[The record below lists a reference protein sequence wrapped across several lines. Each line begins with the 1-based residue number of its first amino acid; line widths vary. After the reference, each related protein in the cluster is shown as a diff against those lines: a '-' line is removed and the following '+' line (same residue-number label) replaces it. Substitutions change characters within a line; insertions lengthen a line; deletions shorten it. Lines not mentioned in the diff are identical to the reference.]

1 MTLEPSR
8 SPAHNT
14 LPDIPGELPL
24 LPLRHLLLAP
34 GMILP
39 LFVSELHELQ
49 AVEKAL
55 KSEGYLFLALC
66 HHEEQEFPPQQKIH
80 PLGCIALLLQH
91 SQLPD
96 GRLKILVQGISKALI
111 QSFVQTQPF
120 YVVALKPDQDT
131 ESQVIDP
138 SVLLL
143 MNRVRASGIKW
154 FVLHGMYAQDAE
166 VILESATTPERL
178 ADLIIADLRLG
189 ADTRHKL
196 LTLTDP
202 LEKLQKVYGLLQQ
215 QLERTQVKAEI
226 RSEADEAI
234 QRRHRERYLREQLR
248 AIRRELGEL
257 DDEDDLAHYRT
268 HIERARLSKEA
279 RNEALRQLRRLQQM
293 HTDAA
298 EAAVIRSYLD
308 WLVELPWQKSSRDAL
323 DLRIAQ
329 RILDENHYNMAP
341 IKERILEFLG
351 VCKLKKRIKGP
362 ILCLVGPPGVGK
374 TSLGRSIARAMGRK
388 FVRISLGGLRDEG
401 EIRGHR
407 RTYLGAL
414 PGRIIQGIKTAGT
427 NNPVFMLDEIDKVG
441 SDFRGDPAAALL
453 EVLDPEHN
461 RAFSDHYL
469 NVPFDL
475 SRVLFLTTAN
485 STDTI
490 PRTLLDR
497 MEVLHLSGYSDG
509 EKQAITMQYLVPRQL
524 EEHGIPPALVKLSDA
539 ALLDVI
545 RRYTRESGVRG
556 LEREIARLCRKVA
569 RKLASGSG
577 GPFAVNLRTL
587 PDYLGPPR
595 FVQDL
600 DQDCTPLGVALG
612 LAYTPQGGA
621 LLPIEVVVMPGSGNL
636 ILTGQLG
643 DVMKESAQAALSY
656 IRSKSSNLG
665 LAADFYSHV
674 DIHIHLPSGAI
685 PKDGPSAGIP
695 LTAAMVSALCQRR
708 IRPGLAMAG
717 EISLQG
723 KVLPVGALKEKALA
737 AIRARL
743 HTVVIPRLND
753 RELKELPRE
762 FTRLLTFI
770 PVVHLDEVLEYALI
784 S

>member
-1 MTLEPSR
+1 LEPSR
-8 SPAHNT
+8 NHHNA

-39 LFVSELHELQ
+39 LFVSAGHELQ
-49 AVEKAL
+49 AVEMAL
-55 KSEGYLFLALC
+55 KTGGYLFLALC
-66 HHEEQEFPPQQKIH
+66 HHDQQDLPPRQNIH

-91 SQLPD
+91 SQSAD
-96 GRLKILVQGISKALI
+96 GRLKILVQGVKKAHI
-111 QSFVQTQPF
+111 QSFVQTEPF
-120 YVVALKPDQDT
+120 YGVAV
-131 ESQVIDP
+131 QVDRQVEPELTDP
-138 SVLLL
+138 SALLL
-143 MNRVRASGIKW
+143 MNRVRASGVKW

-166 VILESATTPERL
+166 VILEGATTPDRL
-178 ADLIIADLRLG
+178 ADLVIADLRLS
-189 ADTRHKL
+189 ADTRRQL
-196 LTLTDP
+196 LTYPDP
-202 LEKLQKVYGLLQQ
+202 LEKLQKVHDLLQQ
-215 QLERTQVKAEI
+215 QLEQTQVKAEI

-234 QRRHRERYLREQLR
+234 HRRHRERYLREQLR

-257 DDEDDLAHYRT
+257 DDEDDLAHYRRR
-268 HIERARLSKEA
+268 IESVRLPKEA

-308 WLVELPWQKSSRDAL
+308 WLVDMPWQKSSRDAL
-323 DLRIAQ
+323 DLRAAQ
-329 RILDENHYNMAP
+329 QILDDNHYNMAP
-341 IKERILEFLG
+341 IKERILDFLG
-351 VCKLKKRIKGP
+351 VCKLKRRIKGP

-374 TSLGRSIARAMGRK
+374 TSLGRSIAKAMGRK
-388 FVRISLGGLRDEG
+388 FVRIALGGLRDEG

-453 EVLDPEHN
+453 EVLDPDHN

-469 NVPFDL
+469 NVAFDL
-475 SRVLFLTTAN
+475 SRVLFVTTAN

-509 EKQAITMQYLVPRQL
+509 EKQAIATHYLVPRQL
-524 EEHGIPPALVKLSDA
+524 VDHGIAPGLVRLSPA
-539 ALLDVI
+539 ALIEVI
-545 RRYTRESGVRG
+545 QCYTRESGVRG
-556 LEREIARLCRKVA
+556 LEREIAKLCRKVA
-569 RKLASGSG
+569 RKLASGNP
-577 GPFAVNLRTL
+577 GPFPVNRRSLTE
-587 PDYLGPPR
+587 YLGAPR
-595 FVQDL
+595 FIHDL
-600 DQDCTPLGVALG
+600 DRDCAPLGVALG
-612 LAYTPQGGA
+612 LAYTPMGGA
-621 LLPIEVVVMPGSGNL
+621 LLRIEVAVMPGSGNL

-665 LAADFYSHV
+665 LEPDFYSHL

-695 LTAAMVSALCQRR
+695 LTAAMVSALCRRR
-708 IRPGLAMAG
+708 IRPRLAMTG

-723 KVLPVGALKEKALA
+723 KVLPVGSLKEKALA
-737 AIRARL
+737 AIRARIQE
-743 HTVVIPRLND
+743 VVVPRLND
-753 RELKELPRE
+753 REMKELSAE
-762 FTRLLTFI
+762 FTRHLTFI
-770 PVVHLDEVLEYALI
+770 PVTHLDEVLEYALPV
-784 S
+784 